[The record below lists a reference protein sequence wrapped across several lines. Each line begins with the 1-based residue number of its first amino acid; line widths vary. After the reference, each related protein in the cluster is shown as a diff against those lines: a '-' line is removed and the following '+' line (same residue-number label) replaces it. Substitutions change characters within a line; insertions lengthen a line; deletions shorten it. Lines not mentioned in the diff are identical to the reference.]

1 MDIIF
6 FESPA
11 AFRAW
16 FEENHERARELWV
29 GFYKTNSGKPSITW
43 PEAVDQAL
51 CFGWIDGVRKSI
63 DESSYKIRFT
73 PRKPRSIWS
82 SVNVKRVGQLME
94 MGLMQPA
101 GLKAFQERDEEK
113 SRLYSYER
121 QDPRLDDAYEV
132 KFRANTKAWD
142 YFQSQ
147 ALSYQKAATWWV
159 MSAKSE
165 DTRLKRLAT
174 LIEDS
179 EQGKRLANLTYKA
192 KK

>member
-82 SVNVKRVGQLME
+82 SVNVKRVGELME